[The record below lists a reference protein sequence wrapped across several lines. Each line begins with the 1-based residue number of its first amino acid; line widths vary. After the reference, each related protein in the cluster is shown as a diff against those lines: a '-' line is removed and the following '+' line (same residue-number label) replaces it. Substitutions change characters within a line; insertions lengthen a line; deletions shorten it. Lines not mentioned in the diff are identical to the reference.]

1 MSKKKKGFT
10 LAELLIIVAIVGI
23 LVAVS
28 IPIFTNQLEK
38 ARRATDMANMRS
50 AYAVLN
56 EGLYDGKYKQ
66 GETYYYDALASTLH
80 SEVPSKSYGKAN
92 SDASTW
98 WSSVGI
104 GTASGVPKD
113 RVLQIKMNEDGAVT
127 FTWGGAY
134 AGFQVTNSSQHES
147 LSNEEKV
154 NRDLLLLNSLQ
165 SVFRN
170 MTYGEL
176 HDLFFNGTTL
186 KPEFSGK
193 PKTGEN
199 PENLV
204 GSLRLTADSM
214 YDSMYDSMCV
224 TIAES
229 TIITHEINT
238 TGDNHNKIYL
248 PAIFQSAGYNVSEKS
263 NENYII
269 NSVDGSVNDNQGHNA
284 RIWVNLRI
292 KQTDLKNLTSSDG
305 KWNQKATTLYTY
317 IKGAGTPTNS
327 TNSCLSESTRKN
339 Q

>member
-10 LAELLIIVAIVGI
+10 LAELLIIVAIVGV

-56 EGLYDGKYKQ
+56 AGVLDGEYKQ
-66 GETYYYDALASTLH
+66 GETYYYDALASTLI
-80 SEVPSKSYGKAN
+80 SGVPAKSYGKAN

-134 AGFQVTNSSQHES
+134 AGFQVTNKSQHKS
-147 LSNEEKV
+147 LSDEEKV
-154 NRDLLLLNSLQ
+154 NRDLILLNSLQ

-176 HDLFFNGTTL
+176 HDLFFNGTDL
-186 KPEFSGK
+186 KSDFNKQTMTEGK
-193 PKTGEN
+193 KTD
-199 PENLV
+199 LV
-204 GSLRLTADSM
+204 SSLDGK
-214 YDSMYDSMCV
+214 MCV

-229 TIITHEINT
+229 TIIDDEVNT
-238 TGDNHNKIYL
+238 TGENRNHIYL
-248 PAIFQSAGYNVSEKS
+248 SAIFHDAGYNVSENA

-269 NSVDGSVNDNQGHNA
+269 NSVDGSVSDTLGNNS
-284 RIWVNLRI
+284 RIWVCLGISRNEL
-292 KQTDLKNLTSSDG
+292 QTLTPSSTSG

-317 IKGAGTPTNS
+317 IKGAGRTTE
-327 TNSCLSESTRKN
+327 SCLSASTRNKL
-339 Q
+339 

>member
-1 MSKKKKGFT
+1 MSKKDKGFT

-56 EGLYDGKYKQ
+56 AGVLDGEYKQ
-66 GETYYYDALASTLH
+66 GETYYYDALASTLI
-80 SEVPSKSYGKAN
+80 SGVPAKSYGKAN

-134 AGFQVTNSSQHES
+134 AGFQVTSSAQHAS
-147 LSNEEKV
+147 LSTSEKV
-154 NRDLLLLNSLQ
+154 NRDLILLNSLQ

-176 HDLFFNGTTL
+176 HDLFFDGKNLKSDFNKKTTTGGVL
-186 KPEFSGK
+186 TDLVSSLDGK
-193 PKTGEN
+193 
-199 PENLV
+199 
-204 GSLRLTADSM
+204 
-214 YDSMYDSMCV
+214 MCV

-229 TIITHEINT
+229 TIIDDDVIMDGENR
-238 TGDNHNKIYL
+238 NHIYL
-248 PAIFQSAGYNVSEKS
+248 SAIFHDAGYNVSENPK
-263 NENYII
+263 ENYII
-269 NSVDGSVNDNQGHNA
+269 NSVNGSASGTLGNNS
-284 RIWVNLRI
+284 RIWVSLGISRNE
-292 KQTDLKNLTSSDG
+292 LKDLTSSSE
-305 KWNQKATTLYTY
+305 KWDQKPTTLYTY
-317 IKGAGTPTNS
+317 IKGAGRTTEP
-327 TNSCLSESTRKN
+327 CLSASTRKDS
-339 Q
+339 